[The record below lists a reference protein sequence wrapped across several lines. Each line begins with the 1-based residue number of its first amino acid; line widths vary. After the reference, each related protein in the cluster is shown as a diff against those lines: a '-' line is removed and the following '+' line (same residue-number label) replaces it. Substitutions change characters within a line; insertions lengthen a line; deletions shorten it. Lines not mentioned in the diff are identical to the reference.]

1 VPVQTTTGSRIE
13 TARSQLGFSLP
24 QLARRIGVQ
33 RKTLENWENDRS
45 DPRVDKL
52 MKLAGVLQVPLIW
65 LLTGDT
71 PQGSDHNPVVP
82 ETAKIAQK
90 LDRALAMQQDLAAF
104 LIEVSADVTRLQRVL
119 DKDQELAA

>member
-1 VPVQTTTGSRIE
+1 MPDRSTIGGRIE
-13 TARSQLGFSLP
+13 SARHQLGFSIN

-45 DPRVDKL
+45 EPRVDKL
-52 MKLAGVLQVPLIW
+52 MKLAGVIQVPMIW

-71 PQGSDHNPVVP
+71 PQALEHAPGPP

-90 LDRALAMQQDLAAF
+90 LDRALAMQQELAAL
-104 LIEVSADVTRLQRVL
+104 LIEVSADVTRLQRVM
-119 DKDQELAA
+119 DTDQDLAA